1 MQVLFKNSHKK
12 YHVVNFFATY
22 CKPCIKEI
30 PDLLAI
36 KNEHPDIDVHFV
48 SIDDAETRSALAGFL
63 NTQNMEFVTFQTSP
77 DSAGKY
83 IKQYFPEW
91 NNEIPVSL
99 IFDQKGRLVSHLGLT
114 DQEEVKM
121 IVEEDKQFTNP

>member
-22 CKPCIKEI
+22 CKPCVKEI

-48 SIDDAETRSALAGFL
+48 SIDDAETRSALALPNHAG
-63 NTQNMEFVTFQTSP
+63 ME
-77 DSAGKY
+77 Y
-83 IKQYFPEW
+83 
-91 NNEIPVSL
+91 SL
-99 IFDQKGRLVSHLGLT
+99 LSLS
-114 DQEEVKM
+114 
-121 IVEEDKQFTNP
+121 NSSSCNA